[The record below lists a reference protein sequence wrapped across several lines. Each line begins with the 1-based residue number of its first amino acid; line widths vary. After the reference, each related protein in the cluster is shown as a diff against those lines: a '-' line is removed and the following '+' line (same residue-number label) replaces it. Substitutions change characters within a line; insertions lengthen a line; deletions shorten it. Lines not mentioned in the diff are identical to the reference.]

1 MDLLSSHRSQFIIL
15 AIVSAPLLV
24 VRCSAAMPSC
34 AELQA
39 SEAVSQLLDQGNAAF
54 DAGDRGTA
62 RASWMKIRECSPT
75 TAAYPK
81 ALYNLGLL
89 EFKEKDFQ
97 QAIAYFEE
105 LLHSHPN
112 DKEPGG
118 SLMETNRNYSFRGA
132 LGISECYEEMGE
144 FRPALRWAWLA
155 KTKYTFYS
163 WCGNCSRSANF
174 ALNKRICYLVL
185 RASRLHL
192 WGGTLLLGIVVLRV
206 QTSRRKK
213 RLDPPSRK
221 VNE

>member
-1 MDLLSSHRSQFIIL
+1 
-15 AIVSAPLLV
+15 
-24 VRCSAAMPSC
+24 
-34 AELQA
+34 
-39 SEAVSQLLDQGNAAF
+39 
-54 DAGDRGTA
+54 
-62 RASWMKIRECSPT
+62 MKIRECSPT

-144 FRPALRWAWLA
+144 FRPALRRAGEDEIYFL
-155 KTKYTFYS
+155 F
-163 WCGNCSRSANF
+163 
-174 ALNKRICYLVL
+174 LV
-185 RASRLHL
+185 
-192 WGGTLLLGIVVLRV
+192 W
-206 QTSRRKK
+206 
-213 RLDPPSRK
+213 
-221 VNE
+221 

>member
-132 LGISECYEEMGE
+132 LGISECYEQKD
-144 FRPALRWAWLA
+144 LL
-155 KTKYTFYS
+155 
-163 WCGNCSRSANF
+163 SRIKGIATASLGWNIAARDRCTQGAN
-174 ALNKRICYLVL
+174 I
-185 RASRLHL
+185 
-192 WGGTLLLGIVVLRV
+192 TT
-206 QTSRRKK
+206 QKK
-213 RLDPPSRK
+213 A
-221 VNE
+221 